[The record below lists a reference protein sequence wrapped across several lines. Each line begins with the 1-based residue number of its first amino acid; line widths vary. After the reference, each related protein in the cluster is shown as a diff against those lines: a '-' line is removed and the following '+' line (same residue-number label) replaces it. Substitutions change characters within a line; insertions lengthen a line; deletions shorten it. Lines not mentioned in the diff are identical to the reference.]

1 MLGVLLATAGVDYPS
16 QGKRMADESR
26 ERESQLRE
34 TIQAFYD
41 TKIGVTVIRVLLSS
55 FFLCVS

>member
-1 MLGVLLATAGVDYPS
+1 
-16 QGKRMADESR
+16 MADESR